1 MIRRHFGKQT
11 LQQRS
16 QSVSDSLDQ
25 SGALGQSHHS
35 EPQRHDSPESD
46 RDRDRRLRA
55 IERATGRVLQPI
67 IPTANCDR
75 EQDQGEPN
83 VIQHANVL
91 IMRTNDC
98 QPDLSLHCRSWIRQT
113 GCMNEPRDTTGN
125 PAPLGLLGF
134 GMTTVLLNFHNA
146 GFFEL
151 NTMILAMGICYGGIA
166 QIIAGIME
174 WRKGNTFAT
183 TAFIS
188 YGLFW
193 LSLVA
198 LIVMTKLGWGA
209 ASNDKA
215 MAAYLFMWGLFTL
228 VMFIGT
234 LRLHI
239 AGQVVFGSL
248 TILFFLL
255 AYGDFAN
262 ASPPFKHFTGYE
274 GIFCGFSAI
283 YTGLAQVLNELYGK
297 TLLPLGP
304 VKT

>member
-1 MIRRHFGKQT
+1 
-11 LQQRS
+11 
-16 QSVSDSLDQ
+16 
-25 SGALGQSHHS
+25 
-35 EPQRHDSPESD
+35 
-46 RDRDRRLRA
+46 
-55 IERATGRVLQPI
+55 
-67 IPTANCDR
+67 
-75 EQDQGEPN
+75 
-83 VIQHANVL
+83 
-91 IMRTNDC
+91 
-98 QPDLSLHCRSWIRQT
+98 
-113 GCMNEPRDTTGN
+113 MNESRDTTGN

-151 NTMILAMGICYGGIA
+151 NAMILAMGICYGGIA
-166 QIIAGIME
+166 QVIAGIME

-198 LIVMTKLGWGA
+198 MIVITKLGWGVA
-209 ASNDKA
+209 TNDKA

-239 AGQVVFGSL
+239 AGQIVFGSL

-262 ASPPFKHFTGYE
+262 ASPGFKHFTGYE

-297 TLLPLGP
+297 VILPLGP
-304 VKT
+304 VGK